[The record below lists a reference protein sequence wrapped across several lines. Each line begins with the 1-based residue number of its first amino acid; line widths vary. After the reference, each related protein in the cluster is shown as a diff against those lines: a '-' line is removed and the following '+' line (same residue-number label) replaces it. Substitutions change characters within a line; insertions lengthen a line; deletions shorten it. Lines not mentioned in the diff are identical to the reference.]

1 MTTAIKVGNVKVLT
15 VKNVK
20 SLDHQEQKMSDTEQL
35 LRILAD
41 QLGGVLKHYECSD
54 RTTRHKKYVIEYAK
68 ETKENNV

>member
-1 MTTAIKVGNVKVLT
+1 MVVKDANIVT
-15 VKNVK
+15 MDGKR
-20 SLDHQEQKMSDTEQL
+20 MSDTEQL

>member
-1 MTTAIKVGNVKVLT
+1 MVAKGASIVTMDGK
-15 VKNVK
+15 
-20 SLDHQEQKMSDTEQL
+20 KMSDTEQL

-68 ETKENNV
+68 EEKSS

>member
-1 MTTAIKVGNVKVLT
+1 
-15 VKNVK
+15 
-20 SLDHQEQKMSDTEQL
+20 MSDTEQL

-68 ETKENNV
+68 ENKENNV